1 MGARWGLPLFGLLLG
16 AAICVG
22 AALLGDPILGLA
34 LFAIMAIYAAVL
46 LRFGEREE
54 TVAVP
59 DEASR
64 GRLPMFTLLATATVG
79 FIAILV
85 AFFGFLLQ
93 TAQGEAGRQFA
104 LVALAAG
111 IGYLI
116 VIVWFRLRR

>member
-16 AAICVG
+16 GAICVG
-22 AALLGDPILGLA
+22 AALLGDPILGLS
-34 LFAIMAIYAAVL
+34 LFAIMAVYAAVL
-46 LRFGEREE
+46 LRFCEREE

-64 GRLPMFTLLATATVG
+64 GRVPMFTLLATATVG

-85 AFFGFLLQ
+85 AFFGFILQ
-93 TAQGEAGRQFA
+93 TAQGETGRQFA